1 MQPTTQKNR
10 FSQFRIWIVKKW
22 QTDTPVASIFR
33 DMTILATGSGA
44 AKAIGLF
51 SAPIITRIYT
61 PEHMG
66 VLAVFTA
73 FTFMLVPFGTLRYNM
88 AIPLPQHDGLATNLV
103 VLCGIFL
110 SFSFLFAFVVLWLTA
125 PSLFSFLSME
135 ELLPFWWLLPV
146 AVAGTG
152 LYEMLT
158 NWAVREKEFKPIA
171 KTKVWQKISG
181 ATLKILLGLLNVKPL
196 GLLIGFIFTSAGGV
210 GSLLMVFQVK
220 LRSNLKYV
228 TIKRMKFLIMRYGD
242 FPKYR
247 LPSRFLLSFSTK
259 LPIFFF
265 ASQFDP
271 GTTGQLGLSFT
282 MLAFPMALFGS
293 TTSLAY
299 YGQIAGIGQK
309 NRSEIYKTTKGIT
322 KRLFLVSIGPCLILI
337 FFGPWIFQVVFGSL
351 WRDAGHFA
359 GLMSFFMLAEFVTS
373 PITNVLNVINKQ
385 DYFLKMN
392 IIRLIL
398 SLIVFSTSYL
408 FRFSPSHTLLLYSLS
423 LSAYNCFFYYNI
435 MLLIGKKN
443 LA

>member
-1 MQPTTQKNR
+1 MLSR
-10 FSQFRIWIVKKW
+10 FRNWIVKKW
-22 QTDTPVASIFR
+22 HADTPVASIFR

-51 SAPIITRIYT
+51 TAPIITRIYT

-73 FTFMLVPFGTLRYNM
+73 FTFILVPFGTLRYNM
-88 AIPLPQHDGLATNLV
+88 AIPLPKHDGLATNLV

-110 SFSFLFAFVVLWLTA
+110 FVTTLLYYVVLWLTA
-125 PSLFSFLSME
+125 PTLFRLLSME
-135 ELLPFWWLLPV
+135 VLLPFWWLLPI
-146 AVAGTG
+146 AIAGTG
-152 LYEMLT
+152 FYEMLT
-158 NWAVREKEFKPIA
+158 NWAVREKAFKPIA

-181 ATLKILLGLLNVKPL
+181 ASLKIVLGLLDVKPL
-196 GLLIGFIFTSAGGV
+196 GLLIGFIFTSAGGTS
-210 GSLLMVFQVK
+210 SLLMAFQAK
-220 LRSNLKYV
+220 LRDNFKYV
-228 TIKRMKFLIMRYGD
+228 KKKRIKFLIKRYAD

-247 LPSRFLLSFSTK
+247 LPSRFLLSFSSK
-259 LPIFFF
+259 LPILFF
-265 ASQFDP
+265 ASQYDS

-299 YGQIAGIGQK
+299 YGQIAAVGQK
-309 NRSEIYKTTKGIT
+309 NRSELYKITKSIT

-337 FFGPWIFQVVFGSL
+337 LFGPWIFQVMFGSP

-359 GLMSFFMLAEFVTS
+359 GLMSFFMLAEFVTN

-385 DYFLKMN
+385 NYFLKIN
-392 IIRLIL
+392 VLRLVL
-398 SLIVFSTSYL
+398 SLVIFSTSYL
-408 FRFSPSHTLLLYSLS
+408 LKLSPSHTLLSYSLS
-423 LSAYNCFFYYNI
+423 LSIFTGYFYYNI
-435 MLLIGKKN
+435 LALIGKKD